1 MGIHGY
7 NSYLAC
13 KNTNKKNPKIYKPGK
28 KKNQITKR
36 NKGKMIFIFHR
47 INQIKEYCRL
57 QTDQFSQYLRK

>member
-28 KKNQITKR
+28 KKKSDNE
-36 NKGKMIFIFHR
+36 
-47 INQIKEYCRL
+47 KEQRKNDIY
-57 QTDQFSQYLRK
+57 FSQNKSN